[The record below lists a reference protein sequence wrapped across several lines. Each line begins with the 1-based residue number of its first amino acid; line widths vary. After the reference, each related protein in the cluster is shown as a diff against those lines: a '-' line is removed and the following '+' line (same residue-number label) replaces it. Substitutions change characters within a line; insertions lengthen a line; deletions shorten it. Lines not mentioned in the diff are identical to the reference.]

1 MKSSSTKYT
10 IKKKIVVEEDVTYK
24 KFVGWKI
31 EQLRKNKS
39 LTQEELSDKLG
50 LSRVSIVNIE
60 KGRQD
65 LSLRNLQNICELFN
79 IKSSD
84 ILPF

>member
-24 KFVGWKI
+24 KFVGWRI
-31 EQLRKNKS
+31 EQLRKTQS

-50 LSRVSIVNIE
+50 LSRASIVNIE

-65 LSLRNLQNICELFN
+65 LSLRHLQNICELFN

>member
-24 KFVGWKI
+24 KFVGWRI
-31 EQLRKNKS
+31 EQIRKNQS

-65 LSLRNLQNICELFN
+65 LSLRHLQNICELFN

-84 ILPF
+84 VLPF